1 MKRDLRIDLSTGKS
15 LTARVLVLDDG
26 ALTPAERDE
35 LDAAV
40 TRAGVTWCGP
50 CRGLEI
56 GPFQDS
62 AADPLGIKLVYP
74 VEVAKNEEPAE

>member
-50 CRGLEI
+50 CRGLEL
-56 GPFQDS
+56 GPAYS
-62 AADPLGIKLVYP
+62 SDPLGISLVYP